1 MKNRLMML
9 LALLAVFT
17 ISAPALA
24 APPEGDAA
32 AAGDT
37 KTDDTKADDTKADEK
52 AAEEPKADDAKAG
65 DGEGTEGTEGD
76 AKEDAKD
83 DEKAEIKTDDEAV
96 AAAGEL
102 FTAIQEKHWGLAL
115 GLGLSLLVFGLRKVK
130 VLEKV
135 PAKMLPWVTA
145 VIGVVGYVAAALMT
159 DGANMTDAIVGGATT
174 GIAAVGLWEM
184 VLKHFLSKKD
194 AGGSAA

>member
-17 ISAPALA
+17 ISAPVLA
-24 APPEGDAA
+24 EAPVAA
-32 AAGDT
+32 AAATGDT
-37 KTDDTKADDTKADEK
+37 KTDDAKAPDA
-52 AAEEPKADDAKAG
+52 KADDAKAG
-65 DGEGTEGTEGD
+65 DGKEGD
-76 AKEDAKD
+76 AKVDAKD
-83 DEKAEIKTDDEAV
+83 EAKAEITSDDEAV
-96 AAAGEL
+96 AAASAL

-115 GLGLSLLVFGLRKVK
+115 GLGLSLLVFGLRKAK
-130 VLEKV
+130 VLAKV

-145 VIGVVGYVAAALMT
+145 VIGVVGYVVAALMT

-174 GIAAVGLWEM
+174 GVAAVGLWEM

-194 AGGSAA
+194 AEESTA